1 MRSEI
6 DILYLIVLACVIVAL
21 GIVMLLAN
29 SEFGIFLI
37 IIGAFWAVITA
48 VRRMGRGIRR

>member
-1 MRSEI
+1 MDRGS
-6 DILYLIVLACVIVAL
+6 DILYVMVLACIIVVL

-29 SEFGIFLI
+29 SEIGVFLI
-37 IIGAFWAVITA
+37 IIGALWAAVTS

>member
-1 MRSEI
+1 MDRGS
-6 DILYLIVLACVIVAL
+6 DILYVMVLACIIVVL

-29 SEFGIFLI
+29 SEFGVFLI
-37 IIGAFWAVITA
+37 IIGALWAAVTT